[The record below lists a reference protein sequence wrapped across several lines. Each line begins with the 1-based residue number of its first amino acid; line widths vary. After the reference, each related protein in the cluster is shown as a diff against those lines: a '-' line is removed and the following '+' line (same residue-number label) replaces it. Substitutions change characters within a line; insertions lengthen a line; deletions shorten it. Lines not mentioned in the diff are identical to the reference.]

1 MKWTARILDF
11 PVRAA
16 AVDDFLRDVRAR
28 GTGDLNAVLTTFNE
42 SGLCR
47 EALAFWTSRG
57 WIVVAPNSPLTALP
71 GPAFD
76 RKISLRAFCGELE
89 EAEAVNEEDEEARD
103 HDDS

>member
-1 MKWTARILDF
+1 MTMKWTERILDF

-28 GTGDLNAVLTTFNE
+28 GTGDLNGVLTTFNE

-47 EALAFWTSRG
+47 EALAFWTSQG

-76 RKISLRAFCGELE
+76 RKMSLRAFCGELE
-89 EAEAVNEEDEEARD
+89 EAEAVEEESRD